1 MINHL
6 SEVTAL
12 RNTEKDEL
20 EMAARREAML
30 REGFRLFAEKG
41 IEPVSMQEVA
51 SACGVGI
58 ATLYRYY
65 NTKLALVID
74 IAVRQWEDYTVEVR
88 RRQAERGIDKLTAI
102 ERLDFYLQFYIDLY
116 RSHSLML
123 CFNQN
128 FNNYVRHEGATK
140 EQLRPYLQAI
150 GTFAGMFHSLYEQ
163 AKRDGTMRTDLPED
177 KLFAATCHIMLAV
190 AVRYAQGL
198 VYSADVETDRT
209 EEMLLLKR
217 MILREFTAP

>member
-1 MINHL
+1 M
-6 SEVTAL
+6 
-12 RNTEKDEL
+12 RNLEKDEL

-30 REGFRLFAEKG
+30 REGFRLFAGKG
-41 IEPVSMQEVA
+41 IEAVTMQEVA

-74 IAVRQWEDYTVEVR
+74 IAVRQWEDYAVEVR
-88 RRQAERGIDKLTAI
+88 QKQAERGIDKMTAI

-140 EQLRPYLQAI
+140 EQLRPYLEAI

-163 AKRDGTMRTDLPED
+163 AKRDGTMRTELPED
-177 KLFAATCHIMLAV
+177 KLFAATSHIMLAV

-217 MILREFTAP
+217 MLLREYAAA

>member
-1 MINHL
+1 M
-6 SEVTAL
+6 
-12 RNTEKDEL
+12 RNLEKDEL

-30 REGFRLFAEKG
+30 REGFRLFAGKG
-41 IEPVSMQEVA
+41 IEAVTMQEVA

-74 IAVRQWEDYTVEVR
+74 IAVRQWEDYAVEVR
-88 RRQAERGIDKLTAI
+88 QKQAERGIDKMTAI

-140 EQLRPYLQAI
+140 EQLRPYLEAI
-150 GTFAGMFHSLYEQ
+150 GTFAGMFHNLYEQ
-163 AKRDGTMRTDLPED
+163 AKRDGTMRTELPED
-177 KLFAATCHIMLAV
+177 KLFAATSHIMLAV

-217 MILREFTAP
+217 MLLREYAAA